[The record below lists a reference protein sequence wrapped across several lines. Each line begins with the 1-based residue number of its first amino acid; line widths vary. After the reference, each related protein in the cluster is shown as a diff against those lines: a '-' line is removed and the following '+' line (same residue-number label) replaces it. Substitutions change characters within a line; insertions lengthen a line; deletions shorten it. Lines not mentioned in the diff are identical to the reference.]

1 MKKYKPTTPSRRGM
15 TGIDFSLLSNGKPE
29 KRLLKSIKRSVGRSK
44 SSGRITV
51 RHKGGG
57 VKKLYRIIEFSQ
69 TRLNMEA
76 NVVALE
82 YDPNR
87 TAFIALI
94 EYADLPASATR
105 QHLRS
110 WGGLQAGKARQYI
123 IAPEGLKVGGKVLF
137 SDKTPLNAG
146 NRMKLKNVPVGTNI
160 YNIEL
165 ESGRGGKLARSAGS
179 SAQVLAQEG
188 GFVNLKMPSGEIRRI
203 NGECFASIGIVSNP
217 ENRFYRIGKAGKSR
231 LKGRRPHVRGSAMNP
246 VDHPHG
252 GGEGRQPI
260 GLKHPKTPWG
270 KPALGV
276 KTRSNKKWTSK
287 YIIQRRM
294 KK

>member
-1 MKKYKPTTPSRRGM
+1 MKIYKPTTPSRRGM
-15 TGIDFSLLSNGKPE
+15 TGIDFSQLSKKRPE
-29 KRLLKSIKRSVGRSK
+29 KRLLKYVKRNVGRSA
-44 SSGRITV
+44 SSGEITV

-57 VKKLYRIIEFSQ
+57 VKRLYRVIEFSQ
-69 TRLNMEA
+69 TRMDVPA
-76 NVVALE
+76 KVIALE

-94 EYADLPASATR
+94 EYVGT
-105 QHLRS
+105 
-110 WGGLQAGKARQYI
+110 KEKQYI
-123 IAPEGLKVGGKVLF
+123 IAPQNLKIGEEVIF
-137 SDKTPLNAG
+137 SENAKITTG
-146 NRMKLKNVPVGTNI
+146 NRTKLKNIPVGTAI
-160 YNIEL
+160 YNVEM
-165 ESGRGGKLARSAGS
+165 EPGKGGIIVRSAGS
-179 SAQVLAQEG
+179 SAQILAHDGEYTT
-188 GFVNLKMPSGEIRRI
+188 LKMPSTEIRKFR
-203 NGECFASIGIVSNP
+203 GECFATIGMVSNP
-217 ENRFYRIGKAGKSR
+217 ENRFYRVGKAGKSR

-276 KTRSNKKWTSK
+276 KTRNKKKWSSK
-287 YIIQRRM
+287 LIISRR

>member
-1 MKKYKPTTPSRRGM
+1 MKHYKPTTAGRRGM
-15 TGIDFSLLSNGKPE
+15 TGIDFSLLSKE
-29 KRLLKSIKRSVGRSK
+29 KSEKKLLINIKRRVGRSK

-69 TRLNMEA
+69 TRIDA
-76 NVVALE
+76 PAKVVALE

-94 EYADLPASATR
+94 EYPSIISG
-105 QHLRS
+105 QVPE
-110 WGGLQAGKARQYI
+110 RQYV
-123 IAPEGLKVGGKVLF
+123 IAPQDLKVGDEIIF
-137 SDKTPLNAG
+137 ADKTPLKPG
-146 NRMKLKNVPVGTNI
+146 NRAKLKNITVGTMV

-165 ESGRGGKLARSAGS
+165 EPGKGGKLVRSAGS
-179 SAQVLAQEG
+179 SAQVLAQDG
-188 GFVNLKMPSGEIRRI
+188 NYVNLKMPSTEVRKFI
-203 NGECFASIGIVSNP
+203 GECFASIGMVSNP
-217 ENRFYRIGKAGKSR
+217 ENRYYRVGKAGKSR

-276 KTRSNKKWTSK
+276 KTRSRKKWTNK
-287 YIIQRRM
+287 FIIQRRN

>member
-1 MKKYKPTTPSRRGM
+1 M
-15 TGIDFSLLSNGKPE
+15 TGIDFSLLTR
-29 KRLLKSIKRSVGRSK
+29 KRAQKSLLKYVRRSVGRSK
-44 SSGRITV
+44 ASGRITV

-69 TRLNMEA
+69 TKMDA
-76 NVVALE
+76 PAKVIALE

-87 TAFIALI
+87 TGFIALI
-94 EYADLPASATR
+94 EYADAV
-105 QHLRS
+105 
-110 WGGLQAGKARQYI
+110 RQYI
-123 IAPEGLKVGGKVLF
+123 IAPQGLKVGDSVVF
-137 SDKTPLNAG
+137 SEKAPLAPG
-146 NRMKLKNVPVGTNI
+146 NRLKLKNISVGTNV

-165 ESGRGGKLARSAGS
+165 EPGKGGILVRSAGNA
-179 SAQVLAQEG
+179 AQVLAQEH
-188 GFVNLKMPSGEIRRI
+188 GFTNVKMPSSEVRRVKD
-203 NGECFASIGIVSNP
+203 ECFATIGMVSNP

-270 KPALGV
+270 LPALGV
-276 KTRSNKKWTSK
+276 KTRYRKKWTNK
-287 YIIQRRM
+287 YIISRR
-294 KK
+294 KKK

>member
-1 MKKYKPTTPSRRGM
+1 MKHYKPTTPGRRGM
-15 TGIDFSLLSNGKPE
+15 TGIDFSLLSKEPSE
-29 KRLLKSIKRSVGRSK
+29 KRLLINIKRSVGRSK
-44 SSGRITV
+44 ASGRITV

-69 TRLNMEA
+69 KRMDA
-76 NVVALE
+76 PAKVIALE

-94 EYADLPASATR
+94 EYQD
-105 QHLRS
+105 
-110 WGGLQAGKARQYI
+110 KERQYV
-123 IAPEGLKVGGKVLF
+123 IAPQGLKVGDETIF
-137 SDKTPLNAG
+137 SEKAILKAG
-146 NRMKLKNVPVGTNI
+146 NRVKLKNIPVGTMV

-165 ESGRGGKLARSAGS
+165 ESGKGGKLVRSAGS
-179 SAQVLAQEG
+179 SAQVLAQEENY
-188 GFVNLKMPSGEIRRI
+188 VNLKMPSTEVRKFSA
-203 NGECFASIGIVSNP
+203 ECFASIGTVSNP
-217 ENRFYRIGKAGKSR
+217 ENRYYRVGKAGKSR
-231 LKGRRPHVRGSAMNP
+231 LKGKRPHVRGSAMNP

-276 KTRSNKKWTSK
+276 KTRNRKKWTNK
-287 YIIQRRM
+287 YIIQRR
-294 KK
+294 KKK

>member
-1 MKKYKPTTPSRRGM
+1 MKFYKPTTPSRRGM
-15 TGIDFSLLSNGKPE
+15 TGIDFSQLAKKNPE
-29 KRLLKSIKRSVGRSK
+29 KRLLKYVKRSVGRS
-44 SSGRITV
+44 SASGRITV

-69 TRLNMEA
+69 TRIDNPAKVL
-76 NVVALE
+76 ALE

-94 EYADLPASATR
+94 EYKD
-105 QHLRS
+105 
-110 WGGLQAGKARQYI
+110 GVKQYI
-123 IAPEGLKVGGKVLF
+123 IAPQGLKAGDEVVF
-137 SDKTPLNAG
+137 SERAILNPG
-146 NRMKLKNVPVGTNI
+146 NRIKLKNAPIGTNV

-165 ESGRGGKLARSAGS
+165 EPGRGGKMVRSAGS
-179 SAQVLAQEG
+179 SAQVLGQEHNYT
-188 GFVNLKMPSGEIRRI
+188 NLKMPSTEVRRVL
-203 NGECFASIGIVSNP
+203 GECFASVGIVSNP
-217 ENRFYRIGKAGKSR
+217 ENKYYRIGKAGKQR
-231 LKGRRPHVRGSAMNP
+231 HKGRRPHVRGTAMNP

-276 KTRSNKKWTSK
+276 KTRNNKKWTTK
-287 YIIQRRM
+287 MIIQRR

>member
-1 MKKYKPTTPSRRGM
+1 MKIYKPTTPSRRGM
-15 TGIDFSLLSNGKPE
+15 TGIDFSLLTKKRAE
-29 KRLLKSIKRSVGRSK
+29 KSLLKYVRRSVGRSK
-44 SSGRITV
+44 ASGRITV

-57 VKKLYRIIEFSQ
+57 VKRLYRIIEFSQ
-69 TRLNMEA
+69 TKMDA
-76 NVVALE
+76 PAKVIALE

-94 EYADLPASATR
+94 EYTD
-105 QHLRS
+105 
-110 WGGLQAGKARQYI
+110 KVRQYI
-123 IAPEGLKVGGKVLF
+123 IAPQGLKIDDSIVF
-137 SDKTPLNAG
+137 SEKAPLTPG
-146 NRMKLKNVPVGTNI
+146 NRIKLKNISVGTTV

-165 ESGRGGKLARSAGS
+165 EPGRGGILVRSAGNG
-179 SAQVLAQEG
+179 AQVLAQEH
-188 GFVNLKMPSGEIRRI
+188 GFTNLKMPSGEVRKVKD
-203 NGECFASIGIVSNP
+203 ECFASIGVVSNP

-276 KTRSNKKWTSK
+276 KTRYRKKWTNK
-287 YIIQRRM
+287 YIISRR
-294 KK
+294 KKK

>member
-1 MKKYKPTTPSRRGM
+1 MKIYKPTTPSRRGM
-15 TGIDFSLLSNGKPE
+15 TGIDFSSLTKKRAE
-29 KRLLKSIKRSVGRSK
+29 KSLLKYIRRSVGRSK

-57 VKKLYRIIEFSQ
+57 VKKLYRVIEFSQ
-69 TRLNMEA
+69 NIMDSPA
-76 NVVALE
+76 KVIALE

-94 EYADLPASATR
+94 EYSGEKSE
-105 QHLRS
+105 QS
-110 WGGLQAGKARQYI
+110 FINSKKKQYI
-123 IAPEGLKVGGKVLF
+123 ISPQGLKVGDSVVF
-137 SDKTPLNAG
+137 SEKAPLVIG
-146 NRMKLKNVPVGTNI
+146 NRTKLKNILVGTSV

-165 ESGRGGKLARSAGS
+165 EPGRGGVLVRSAGS
-179 SAQVLAQEG
+179 SAQVLAQEDD
-188 GFVNLKMPSGEIRRI
+188 FTNLKMPSTEIRKI
-203 NGECFASIGIVSNP
+203 KSECYATIGTVSNP
-217 ENRFYRIGKAGKSR
+217 ENRFYTIGKAGKSR

-270 KPALGV
+270 KIALGV
-276 KTRSNKKWTSK
+276 KTRNRKKWTNK
-287 YIIQRRM
+287 FIIQRR
-294 KK
+294 KKK

>member
-1 MKKYKPTTPSRRGM
+1 MKVYKPTTASRRGM
-15 TGIDFSLLSNGKPE
+15 TGVDFSLLSKE
-29 KRLLKSIKRSVGRSK
+29 KSEKSLLKYVKRSVGRGN
-44 SSGRITV
+44 SGRITV

-57 VKKLYRIIEFSQ
+57 VKRLYRIIEFSQ
-69 TRLNMEA
+69 KRIDA
-76 NVVALE
+76 PAKVIALE

-94 EYADLPASATR
+94 EYSDK
-105 QHLRS
+105 Q
-110 WGGLQAGKARQYI
+110 RQYI
-123 IAPEGLKVGGKVLF
+123 IAPHGLKTGDSVVF
-137 SDKTPLNAG
+137 SANENTPLIPG
-146 NRMKLKNVPVGTNI
+146 NRTKLKNIPVGTDV
-160 YNIEL
+160 YNVEM
-165 ESGRGGKLARSAGS
+165 EMGKGGKIVRSAGS
-179 SAQVLAQEG
+179 SAQVLAQEEG
-188 GFVNLKMPSGEIRRI
+188 YTSLKMPSTEIRKFSS
-203 NGECFASIGIVSNP
+203 ECFASIGAVSNP

-276 KTRSNKKWTSK
+276 KTRNTKKWTNK
-287 YIIQRRM
+287 FIIQRR
-294 KK
+294 KKK

>member
-1 MKKYKPTTPSRRGM
+1 MKIYKPTTPSRRGM
-15 TGIDFSLLSNGKPE
+15 TGIDFSQLAKKGPE
-29 KRLLKSIKRSVGRSK
+29 KSLLKYVKRHVGRG

-57 VKKLYRIIEFSQ
+57 VKRLYRVIEFSQ
-69 TRLNMEA
+69 TKMDVPA
-76 NVVALE
+76 KVIALE

-94 EYADLPASATR
+94 EYPSGPKGYP
-105 QHLRS
+105 S
-110 WGGLQAGKARQYI
+110 GQAPEKQYI
-123 IAPEGLKVGGKVLF
+123 IAPQNLKVGDEIIF
-137 SDKTPLNAG
+137 SESAPLTVG
-146 NRMKLKNVPVGTNI
+146 NRMKLKNIPVGTDV
-160 YNIEL
+160 YNVEL
-165 ESGRGGKLARSAGS
+165 EVGKGGKIIRSAGS
-179 SAQVLAQEG
+179 SAQVLAHDG
-188 GFVNLKMPSGEIRRI
+188 NYINIKMPSTEIRKFS
-203 NGECFASIGIVSNP
+203 GECFATIGMVSNP

-252 GGEGRQPI
+252 GGEGRQSI

-276 KTRSNKKWTSK
+276 KTRNRKKWSNKL
-287 YIIQRRM
+287 IISRR

>member
-1 MKKYKPTTPSRRGM
+1 M
-15 TGIDFSLLSNGKPE
+15 TGIDFSLLTKKRAE
-29 KRLLKSIKRSVGRSK
+29 KSLLKYVRRSVGRSK
-44 SSGRITV
+44 ASGRITV

-69 TRLNMEA
+69 TIMDNPIKVLS
-76 NVVALE
+76 LE

-94 EYADLPASATR
+94 EYQNEVILSSGSLPVK
-105 QHLRS
+105 
-110 WGGLQAGKARQYI
+110 GKKQYI
-123 IAPEGLKVGGKVLF
+123 VAPQGLIVGDNIIF
-137 SDKTPLNAG
+137 SEKAPLTTG
-146 NRMKLKNVPVGTNI
+146 NRMKLKNISVGTPV

-165 ESGRGGKLARSAGS
+165 EPGKGGILVRSAGS
-179 SAQVLAQEG
+179 SAEVLAQEN
-188 GFVNLKMPSGEIRRI
+188 GFTNLRMPSTEIRKI
-203 NGECFASIGIVSNP
+203 KDESFASIGMVSNP

-270 KPALGV
+270 LPALGV
-276 KTRSNKKWTSK
+276 KTRYKKKWTNK
-287 YIIQRRM
+287 YIIQRR
-294 KK
+294 KKK

>member
-1 MKKYKPTTPSRRGM
+1 M
-15 TGIDFSLLSNGKPE
+15 TGIDFSLLSRKGPE
-29 KRLLKSIKRSVGRSK
+29 KSLTKNVRRSVGRSAQT
-44 SSGRITV
+44 GRITV

-69 TRLNMEA
+69 TRIDETA
-76 NVVALE
+76 KIIALE

-94 EYADLPASATR
+94 EYKDVS
-105 QHLRS
+105 
-110 WGGLQAGKARQYI
+110 RQYI
-123 IAPEGLKVGGKVLF
+123 IAPQGLKIGDEVVF
-137 SDKTPLNAG
+137 SEKAPLNPG
-146 NRMKLKNVPVGTNI
+146 NRMKLKNIPVGTNV
-160 YNIEL
+160 YNVEL
-165 ESGRGGKLARSAGS
+165 EPGRGGKMARSAGS
-179 SAQVLAQEG
+179 SAQVLAHEK
-188 GFVNLKMPSGEIRRI
+188 GFVNLKMPSTEIRKVHD
-203 NGECFASIGIVSNP
+203 ECFASVGMVSNQ
-217 ENRFYRIGKAGKSR
+217 ENRFYNIGKAGKSR

-276 KTRSNKKWTSK
+276 KTRRKKKWTSK
-287 YIIQRRM
+287 YIIQRR